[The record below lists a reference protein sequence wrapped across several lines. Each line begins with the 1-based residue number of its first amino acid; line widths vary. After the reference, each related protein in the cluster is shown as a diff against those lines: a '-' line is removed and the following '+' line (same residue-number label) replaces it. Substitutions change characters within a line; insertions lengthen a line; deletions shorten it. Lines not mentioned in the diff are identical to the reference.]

1 MSVLGAPFPPLSEG
15 LVFVLQQSPL
25 WLPVSLRKVGNR
37 SSLLQHTPIS
47 KNPFRRQPSN
57 RRKLLRQDAA
67 RQRRAMCFGRTYRSS
82 GAETSPWMAAIDIL
96 LLWSKDVRFR
106 CSVSSLI
113 RRVGFCATTEPPVAA
128 RIASESRESEFPP
141 TTHAHL

>member
-47 KNPFRRQPSN
+47 KNPLRLQPRGSFTCVS
-57 RRKLLRQDAA
+57 
-67 RQRRAMCFGRTYRSS
+67 CF
-82 GAETSPWMAAIDIL
+82 
-96 LLWSKDVRFR
+96 
-106 CSVSSLI
+106 
-113 RRVGFCATTEPPVAA
+113 
-128 RIASESRESEFPP
+128 FPP
-141 TTHAHL
+141 NVIHYSDQFGWHC